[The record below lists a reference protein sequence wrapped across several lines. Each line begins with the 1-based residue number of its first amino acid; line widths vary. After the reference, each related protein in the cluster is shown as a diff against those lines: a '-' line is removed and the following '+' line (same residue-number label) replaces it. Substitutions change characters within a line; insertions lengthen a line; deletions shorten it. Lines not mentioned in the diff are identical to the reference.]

1 MYEEAGLSTGGQ
13 RRCWRNCRGGG
24 TRWCAADDDVRRWQP
39 VRRQRDWRHS
49 DDDVRR
55 WQPVKWKP
63 VCGNQSEGGGGGG
76 GGSETVTVGPGGELV
91 FEPAEL
97 QISPGTTVEWVWES
111 DTHNVIPTS
120 QPDGAGWE
128 GSGSESE
135 TFDTGHTYSH
145 TFDTEGSYEYV
156 CIPHESAGMTGTI
169 TVGSSGGGGGGGS
182 AEADPEHMGVPFQ
195 AHYVGIATIL
205 MMVMSL
211 IFTFFFLKYGES
223 PHTSGGNR

>member
-1 MYEEAGLSTGGQ
+1 MTDGEADELVTRRGFLLGSAGVAAAGAAGTAAAQDGTTTSGGTTTGGEGTTT
-13 RRCWRNCRGGG
+13 GGG
-24 TRWCAADDDVRRWQP
+24 NGT
-39 VRRQRDWRHS
+39 S
-49 DDDVRR
+49 
-55 WQPVKWKP
+55 
-63 VCGNQSEGGGGGG
+63 GGEGTTTSGEGGGGG

-156 CIPHESAGMTGTI
+156 CIPHESAGMAGTI
-169 TVGSSGGGGGGGS
+169 TVGGSEGGGESAGPAIPESAKTLGVATSGAMVFTLGLAYFFMKFGG
-182 AEADPEHMGVPFQ
+182 D
-195 AHYVGIATIL
+195 
-205 MMVMSL
+205 
-211 IFTFFFLKYGES
+211 YGEFDE
-223 PHTSGGNR
+223 